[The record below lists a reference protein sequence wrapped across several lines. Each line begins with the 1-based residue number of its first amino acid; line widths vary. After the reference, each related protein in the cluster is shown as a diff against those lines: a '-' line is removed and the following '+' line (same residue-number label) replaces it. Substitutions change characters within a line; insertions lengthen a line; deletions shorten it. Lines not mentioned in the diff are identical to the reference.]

1 MAEGRYKDTRGWER
15 GACYVN
21 FTHRCELKSSE
32 CLHTVGIF
40 RKSWKECGILLKAK
54 RFFFVLW
61 QLNRFPFGSFPL
73 LFFEGQSHYSICNLA
88 ALTFQDCQ
96 IYHPAT
102 PTFHHMGAGYICVTL
117 QHTNASHRN
126 LYWSPSR
133 TWNMTCSLE
142 ERWLNAQRTN
152 YSYKVLIKGR
162 FGWIYIDIECLICF
176 YRIETWNWDEMAT
189 FWAFI

>member
-1 MAEGRYKDTRGWER
+1 MFAYSGYFQEIVER
-15 GACYVN
+15 MWY
-21 FTHRCELKSSE
+21 FIKSS
-32 CLHTVGIF
+32 
-40 RKSWKECGILLKAK
+40 IL
-54 RFFFVLW
+54 FFVLR

-133 TWNMTCSLE
+133 T
-142 ERWLNAQRTN
+142 
-152 YSYKVLIKGR
+152 
-162 FGWIYIDIECLICF
+162 
-176 YRIETWNWDEMAT
+176 
-189 FWAFI
+189 